1 MVKYLFTN
9 DLRISN
15 LRDKIRD
22 VAVLVKKNRIS
33 ELDKSARNNA
43 TTVKFYFNLHQ
54 GTNILE
60 AAVRGNIDAVIMNF
74 LRKFQFPNPRTQD
87 SYESNMQDKVRL
99 KPYHAIISLLYL
111 GNLRDNN
118 FYITL
123 DEIYYFIFSNPR
135 VFKENNVD
143 YISIL
148 ESLLEYRASKKMPE
162 YIEPVVWKDHTR
174 QLREM
179 IKISTWIDFL
189 EYNNDRLTLR
199 LGDSSVENKASFL
212 DIMLDNSHLDVLEDF
227 KNFESSYRRY
237 MDIKPA
243 DQGLLLSS
251 QEVDLLQ
258 IDTWNK
264 IYYGAPGTGKSYS
277 VSEEIKSIYPNYIEE
292 ESADYVVR
300 TSLHPE
306 YTYSDF
312 VGQVMPVKNGE
323 DITYDFKPG
332 VFTNALKK
340 AIELPGQ
347 AVYLV
352 LEELSRANVAAV
364 FGDLFQLLDRNDN
377 GVSQYKISNPIIAK
391 EIYGNNCEHDDIR
404 LPANLLIRGT
414 VNTNDQNV
422 FVMDTAFKRR
432 FEWEYVSTEPVIGA
446 NGEFL
451 NNPEIE
457 YQRGSKVSWCE
468 FYQAVND
475 YITSEM
481 ELGED
486 KQIGQFFIKFADQGY
501 SERNQTLIQ
510 NKLLQYLWED
520 VDKASFN
527 ARLFSSAIKNFSTL
541 YKMFGSG
548 ERVFSTLFLNSL
560 GTPNSNTTP
569 TEADTSETEGES
581 NAEAEE

>member
-1 MVKYLFTN
+1 MFVETIDKLNNVITSKYGEDRLLVDN
-9 DLRISN
+9 YD
-15 LRDKIRD
+15 
-22 VAVLVKKNRIS
+22 AVLVKEMKASN
-33 ELDKSARNNA
+33 LLGARDN
-43 TTVKFYFNLHQ
+43 THQ
-54 GTNILE
+54 SHIALTGK
-60 AAVRGNIDAVIMNF
+60 AIDMFPYVDIMNYTHYRNTSMKSF
-74 LRKFQFPNPRTQD
+74 YILKVPVYISKKNTEALKRDIHNPINIELGHNKTRVEISVKQSLRNDGTKQLEVANTTTSDDLFRKYRLLVKENDMLVLLKKKAKVEYEVYIIRSKDVGDLKNTIEFNASRNTSTLVSVD
-87 SYESNMQDKVRL
+87 SYKEVNMEESNEVSVK
-99 KPYHAIISLLYL
+99 
-111 GNLRDNN
+111 
-118 FYITL
+118 
-123 DEIYYFIFSNPR
+123 ESN
-135 VFKENNVD
+135 
-143 YISIL
+143 Y
-148 ESLLEYRASKKMPE
+148 
-162 YIEPVVWKDHTR
+162 
-174 QLREM
+174 
-179 IKISTWIDFL
+179 
-189 EYNNDRLTLR
+189 
-199 LGDSSVENKASFL
+199 GDV
-212 DIMLDNSHLDVLEDF
+212 IH
-227 KNFESSYRRY
+227 
-237 MDIKPA
+237 
-243 DQGLLLSS
+243 
-251 QEVDLLQ
+251 
-258 IDTWNK
+258 NK
-264 IYYGAPGTGKSYS
+264 IYYGAPGTGKSYG
-277 VSEEIKSIYPNYIEE
+277 VTEEIKTVYPDYIEE
-292 ESADYVVR
+292 ESAEYVLR

-340 AIELPGQ
+340 AIELPSRV
-347 AVYLV
+347 VYLV

-391 EIYGNNCEHDDIR
+391 EIHGENCENDDIR

-451 NNPEIE
+451 NNPKIE
-457 YQRGSKVSWCE
+457 YQKGSKVSWCE
-468 FYQAVND
+468 FYQAIND
-475 YITSEM
+475 YITSKM

-486 KQIGQFFIKFADQGY
+486 KQIGQFFIKFADQDY

-548 ERVFSTLFLNSL
+548 EIVFSDDFIERLATLNS
-560 GTPNSNTTP
+560 NSIAI
-569 TEADTSETEGES
+569 EAGTSENEGES
-581 NAEAEE
+581 IEEAEE

>member
-1 MVKYLFTN
+1 MVEFIFTN
-9 DLRISN
+9 DLRISR
-15 LRDKIRD
+15 LREKIKE
-22 VAVLVKKNRIS
+22 VAILVKNNRIS
-33 ELDKSARNNA
+33 ELGKSEQNNA
-43 TTVKFYFNLHQ
+43 NAIKFYFNLQ
-54 GTNILE
+54 PGTNTLE
-60 AAVRGNIDAVIMNF
+60 AAAHGNVDAVILNF
-74 LRKFQFPNPRTQD
+74 LRKFQFPNPREARAYVSNRQD
-87 SYESNMQDKVRL
+87 GVRL
-99 KPYHAIISLLYL
+99 KPYNAIISLLYTGYL
-111 GNLRDNN
+111 QDSN
-118 FYITL
+118 FYLTL
-123 DEIYYFIFSNPR
+123 DEIYKFIFSNPR
-135 VFKENNVD
+135 VYGVRNVD
-143 YISIL
+143 YISVL
-148 ESLLEYRASKKMPE
+148 SSLLDYRTNKQLPTDITS
-162 YIEPVVWKDHTR
+162 PVWNNYSR

-179 IKISTWIDFL
+179 IKISTWIQFL
-189 EYNNDRLTLR
+189 KYDQDKLSLKIEN
-199 LGDSSVENKASFL
+199 SSVENKAAFLDIVFDQSFL
-212 DIMLDNSHLDVLEDF
+212 DAADDF
-227 KNFESSYRRY
+227 TRFKSSYIRY
-237 MDIKPA
+237 MDIESYSLE
-243 DQGLLLSS
+243 DQS
-251 QEVDLLQ
+251 QDESNLVQ
-258 IDTWNK
+258 VDTWNK

-391 EIYGNNCEHDDIR
+391 EIHGNNCENDDIR

-501 SERNQTLIQ
+501 SERNQTLIK

-548 ERVFSTLFLNSL
+548 ERVFSTLFLNNL

>member
-1 MVKYLFTN
+1 MVY
-9 DLRISN
+9 
-15 LRDKIRD
+15 
-22 VAVLVKKNRIS
+22 
-33 ELDKSARNNA
+33 NA
-43 TTVKFYFNLHQ
+43 TAALNDFQDILSDFEVVEVIDNTGGQGQVIELSNGEKVVVFLAPIGYNSSANKRYFDARDSGASKRIVTNQYAIEHRLKYFYLGVRPELYGNEYVFSLECPEGILQQTSGNVGARRGDVGNQINFSRSFQPTGSFERLRTQQGIYISCIHKDNLETYFNMYDNRLMLE
-54 GTNILE
+54 ILNNE
-60 AAVRGNIDAVIMNF
+60 EPLDLQEIEQDVSMGNQV
-74 LRKFQFPNPRTQD
+74 QPN
-87 SYESNMQDKVRL
+87 
-99 KPYHAIISLLYL
+99 
-111 GNLRDNN
+111 
-118 FYITL
+118 
-123 DEIYYFIFSNPR
+123 
-135 VFKENNVD
+135 
-143 YISIL
+143 
-148 ESLLEYRASKKMPE
+148 
-162 YIEPVVWKDHTR
+162 
-174 QLREM
+174 
-179 IKISTWIDFL
+179 
-189 EYNNDRLTLR
+189 
-199 LGDSSVENKASFL
+199 
-212 DIMLDNSHLDVLEDF
+212 DVGEG
-227 KNFESSYRRY
+227 
-237 MDIKPA
+237 
-243 DQGLLLSS
+243 Q
-251 QEVDLLQ
+251 VDL
-258 IDTWNK
+258 IWNK
-264 IYYGAPGTGKSYS
+264 IYYGAPGTGKSYG
-277 VSEEIKSIYPNYIEE
+277 VSEEIKSMYPDYIEE
-292 ESADYVVR
+292 EPAEYVVR

-340 AIELPGQ
+340 AIELPSRV
-347 AVYLV
+347 VYLV

-377 GVSQYKISNPIIAK
+377 GISQYKISNPIIAK
-391 EIYGNNCEHDDIR
+391 EIHGNNCENDDIR

-432 FEWEYVSTEPVIGA
+432 FEWEYVSTDPVTGA

-457 YQRGSKVSWCE
+457 YQRGSRVSWCD

-475 YITSEM
+475 YITREM

-486 KQIGQFFIKFADQGY
+486 KQIGQFFIKFADQDY
-501 SERNQTLIQ
+501 SDRNQTLIQ

-541 YKMFGSG
+541 YKMFESG

>member
-1 MVKYLFTN
+1 MFVETIDKLNNVITSKYGEDRLLV
-9 DLRISN
+9 D
-15 LRDKIRD
+15 DYD
-22 VAVLVKKNRIS
+22 AVLVKEMKASNLLGARDNTHQSHIALTGKAIDMFPYVDIMSYTYDRNTSMKSFYILKVPVYIGKKNTEALKRDIHNPMNIELEHNKTRVEIS
-33 ELDKSARNNA
+33 VKQSLRNDGSKQLEVAN
-43 TTVKFYFNLHQ
+43 TTTSDDLF
-54 GTNILE
+54 
-60 AAVRGNIDAVIMNF
+60 
-74 LRKFQFPNPRTQD
+74 RKFRLLIQENDMLVLLKKKAKVEYEVYIIRSRDVGDLKNTIEFNASRNTSTLVSVD
-87 SYESNMQDKVRL
+87 SYKEVNMEESNEV
-99 KPYHAIISLLYL
+99 
-111 GNLRDNN
+111 
-118 FYITL
+118 
-123 DEIYYFIFSNPR
+123 
-135 VFKENNVD
+135 
-143 YISIL
+143 
-148 ESLLEYRASKKMPE
+148 
-162 YIEPVVWKDHTR
+162 
-174 QLREM
+174 
-179 IKISTWIDFL
+179 
-189 EYNNDRLTLR
+189 
-199 LGDSSVENKASFL
+199 SVEESNYG
-212 DIMLDNSHLDVLEDF
+212 DV
-227 KNFESSYRRY
+227 
-237 MDIKPA
+237 IH
-243 DQGLLLSS
+243 
-251 QEVDLLQ
+251 
-258 IDTWNK
+258 NK
-264 IYYGAPGTGKSYS
+264 IYYGAPGTGKSYG
-277 VSEEIKSIYPNYIEE
+277 VSEEIKSMYPDYIEE
-292 ESADYVVR
+292 EPAEYVVR

-340 AIELPGQ
+340 AIELPSRV
-347 AVYLV
+347 VYLV

-364 FGDLFQLLDRNDN
+364 FGDLFQLLDRNDY
-377 GVSQYKISNPIIAK
+377 GISQYKISNPIIAK
-391 EIYGNNCEHDDIR
+391 EIHGNNCENDDIR

-432 FEWEYVSTEPVIGA
+432 FEWEYVSTDPVTGA

-457 YQRGSKVSWCE
+457 YERGSRLSWCD

-475 YITSEM
+475 YITREM

-486 KQIGQFFIKFADQGY
+486 KQIGQFFIKFADQDY

-527 ARLFSSAIKNFSTL
+527 ARLFSSSIKNFSTL
-541 YKMFGSG
+541 YKMFESG

-569 TEADTSETEGES
+569 TEADTSEAKGES